1 MQLLSLSSSQRV
13 AARSILAI
21 LGAAMLVSACS
32 RPAPPEE
39 PVRSVKVITVG
50 LGAFESGQEYAGE
63 VRARVESR
71 LGFRVAGKITKRTV
85 EVGQRVKAGQLL
97 AQLDPRDY
105 QLAADAGRA
114 QVVSATTQRDL
125 AAADLTRY
133 RALKDQNFISGAE
146 LERREATL
154 KAAQATLEQAQA
166 QLAGQGN
173 QTGYTQLL
181 ADVSGV
187 VTAVEAEAGQV
198 VAAGT
203 PVVRIA
209 QDGPRDVVF
218 AVPEDKL
225 ARVPVGSAVTVRSW
239 TGGPSLRGTVR
250 ELAASAD
257 PVTRTF
263 PVKVTLS
270 EKDAGEALPL
280 GATAYVVPQAVAQ
293 LAAGV
298 IKLPTSALRQEGK
311 GSAVW
316 VLDTAS
322 MTVRSQPVQIATA
335 DGNEAVIASGLQP
348 GQKVVSAG
356 VHVLSP
362 GQKVTIY
369 KPNGPDPSAEQ
380 SSNAMKSGASA
391 PVAPVAPTPASA
403 PAASSSAPAT
413 RLGAHEARTSRKIL
427 QRLALGAGA

>member
-21 LGAAMLVSACS
+21 LGAVMLVSACS

-114 QVVSATTQRDL
+114 QVVAATTQRDL

-133 RALKDQNFISGAE
+133 RTLKDQNFISGAE

-166 QLAGQGN
+166 QLTGQGN

-293 LAAGV
+293 LAGGV

-391 PVAPVAPTPASA
+391 PVAPAAPTPASA

-413 RLGAHEARTSRKIL
+413 R
-427 QRLALGAGA
+427 

>member
-85 EVGQRVKAGQLL
+85 EVGQRVMAGQLL

-280 GATAYVVPQAVAQ
+280 GATAYVVPQAAAQ
-293 LAAGV
+293 LAGGV

-391 PVAPVAPTPASA
+391 PVAPIAPTPASA

-413 RLGAHEARTSRKIL
+413 R
-427 QRLALGAGA
+427 

>member
-21 LGAAMLVSACS
+21 LGAVMLVSACS

-293 LAAGV
+293 LAGGV

-369 KPNGPDPSAEQ
+369 KPNGPDPSVEQ

-391 PVAPVAPTPASA
+391 PVAPAAPTPASA

-413 RLGAHEARTSRKIL
+413 R
-427 QRLALGAGA
+427 

>member
-293 LAAGV
+293 LAGGV

-391 PVAPVAPTPASA
+391 PAAPVAPTSASA

-413 RLGAHEARTSRKIL
+413 R
-427 QRLALGAGA
+427 

>member
-280 GATAYVVPQAVAQ
+280 GATAYVVPQAGAQ
-293 LAAGV
+293 LAGGV

-391 PVAPVAPTPASA
+391 PVAPAAPTPASA

-413 RLGAHEARTSRKIL
+413 R
-427 QRLALGAGA
+427 

>member
-71 LGFRVAGKITKRTV
+71 LGLRVAGKITKRTV

-114 QVVSATTQRDL
+114 QVVAATTQRDL

-133 RALKDQNFISGAE
+133 RTLKDQNFISGAE

-154 KAAQATLEQAQA
+154 KAAQATVEQAQA

-293 LAAGV
+293 LAGGV

-369 KPNGPDPSAEQ
+369 KPNGPDPSVEQ

-391 PVAPVAPTPASA
+391 PVAPAAPTPASA

-413 RLGAHEARTSRKIL
+413 R
-427 QRLALGAGA
+427 